1 MTCIPISNNDEFMA
15 DYPRI
20 QDLGLRKCLTDSKY
34 MELINTRAG
43 EVLAHN
49 EKCVSCRYRKLCLGG
64 CRAAALLNHP
74 SDILAPDEYTCRI
87 FRDGWLQKIES
98 RIAQLRP
105 TAQCSQL
112 VHLHEINDSDEPAK
126 S

>member
-1 MTCIPISNNDEFMA
+1 MTCMPISNNDEFMA

-20 QDLGLRKCLTDSKY
+20 QELGLRKSLTDSKY

-64 CRAAALLNHP
+64 CRAAALLSHP
-74 SDILAPDEYTCRI
+74 RDILAPDEYTCRI

-112 VHLHEINDSDEPAK
+112 VFLHEISV
-126 S
+126 